1 MKSKLEKKFEKF
13 KIEFLGVTPE
23 ERGSQ
28 LEILWKFKSKLIKMI
43 STYKVE
49 IKSKNEVIL
58 NQTDELTRLRLET
71 YLYKSKLRDIQKKV
85 EFHDLKFEGWDQY
98 QLSEKHAKLFNKLPA
113 VFTNQEVELL
123 AMREVGA
130 DNDDLETM
138 LWQYENLYLISKKA
152 DGSYIKL
159 LDAVPSDLNEI
170 DYIRDRVSLVQN

>member
-1 MKSKLEKKFEKF
+1 MKSKLEKEFEKF
-13 KIEFLGVTPE
+13 KKEFLGILPE
-23 ERGSQ
+23 EKGA
-28 LEILWKFKSKLIKMI
+28 LLDCLWKFKSKIFKMI
-43 STYKVE
+43 STYKAE

-85 EFHDLKFEGWDQY
+85 EFHDLKFEGWDHY
-98 QLSEKHAKLFNKLPA
+98 QLSEKYAKLFNKLPA
-113 VFTNQEVELL
+113 VFTNQEIELL